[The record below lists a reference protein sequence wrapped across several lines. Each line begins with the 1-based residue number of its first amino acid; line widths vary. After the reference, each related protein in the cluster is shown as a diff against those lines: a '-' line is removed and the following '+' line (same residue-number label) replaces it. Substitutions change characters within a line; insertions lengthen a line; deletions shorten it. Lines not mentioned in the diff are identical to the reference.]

1 MIQNKITI
9 KDPIG
14 IHARPAALL
23 VKTLKPFQ
31 SEFKLIKDEKEASAK
46 SLLQIMGLGAKEGDE
61 IKVVADGSDE
71 DKMMDAFLNFAE
83 ENL

>member
-23 VKTLKPFQ
+23 VKTLKTFE
-31 SEFKLIKDEKEASAK
+31 SEFKLIKGEKEASVK
-46 SLLQIMGLGAKEGDE
+46 SLLQIMGLGAKQGDE
-61 IKVVADGSDE
+61 LKVVADGSDE
-71 DKMMDAFLNFAE
+71 EEMMDAFLKFAE

>member
-1 MIQNKITI
+1 MLQHKITI

-23 VKTLKPFQ
+23 VKELKPFE
-31 SEFKLIKDEKEASAK
+31 SDFKLIKDEKEASAK
-46 SLLQIMGLGAKEGDE
+46 SLLQIMGLGAKQGDE
-61 IKVVADGSDE
+61 IKVVADGPDE
-71 DKMMDAFLNFAE
+71 DEMMDAFLAFAE

>member
-1 MIQNKITI
+1 MIEREIEI

-23 VKTLKPFQ
+23 VKELK
-31 SEFKLIKDEKEASAK
+31 EFKSELKLEKDGKVASSK
-46 SLLQIMGLGAKEGDE
+46 SLIQIMGLGAKQSDKLKVTAEG
-61 IKVVADGSDE
+61 E
-71 DKMMDAFLNFAE
+71 DAEEMMNAFLEFAE